1 MIDEDRIIELIGN
14 PQTCYEGFQL
24 LVECYQQM
32 IYWHIRRL
40 VVNHEDAEDIMQE
53 CFIKIYRHIHS
64 FKGESS
70 LKTWIYRVVTNEVI
84 RSCSKRQLTTES
96 YDESSRLVEM
106 FCADSQLDFSRVES
120 QLHMAILALP
130 EKQRIIFNM
139 HYFDDMSYEQIAQ
152 VTGSTIQTLRTN
164 YHYASEKIRKYI
176 LKNRE

>member
-1 MIDEDRIIELIGN
+1 MVNEERIIELIED

-24 LVECYQQM
+24 LVENYQKA

-53 CFIKIYRHIHS
+53 SLIKIYRYIYS

-84 RSCSKRQLTTES
+84 RHCSRKRLTMES
-96 YDESSRLVEM
+96 YDEKSRLVTM
-106 FCADSQLDFSRVES
+106 FRAENHVDFSSAEHK
-120 QLHMAILALP
+120 LHLAILSLP

-139 HYFDDMSYEQIAQ
+139 RHFEDMSYEQISKVMGCSIA
-152 VTGSTIQTLRTN
+152 TLRTN
-164 YHYASEKIRKYI
+164 YHYASEKIKNYI
-176 LKNRE
+176 VKSVK